1 MAYDFSAYSI
11 RTTFTA
17 GADLSSKQFHFVEV
31 DPATGNVTAVDGATD
46 RPIGVLQNAPTSGQ
60 AADVLIAG
68 GTKVV
73 AGGTA
78 SPGQPLFAS
87 ASATAVTLVVGG
99 TGSAAYVLGTFVE
112 SAAAGATTTAVINC
126 ANAARGL

>member
-1 MAYDFSAYSI
+1 MAYDFSANSI

-17 GADLSSKQFHFVEV
+17 GADLSTHQFKFVEV
-31 DPATGNVTAVDGATD
+31 DNATGRVTLVNGATD
-46 RPIGVLQNAPTSGQ
+46 RPIGVLQNTPKSGE

-78 SPGQPLFAS
+78 SPGEPLFTAAS
-87 ASATAVTLVVGG
+87 AVAITLAVGV
-99 TGSAAYVLGTFVE
+99 AASNSYVLGTFVE
-112 SAAAGATTTAVINC
+112 PAAEGAITTAVINC
-126 ANAARGL
+126 ANAARGR

>member
-11 RTTFTA
+11 RTTFVA

-31 DPATGNVTAVDGATD
+31 DNGTGNVTAVDGATD
-46 RPIGVLQNAPTSGQ
+46 RAIGVLQNAPTSGQ
-60 AADVLIAG
+60 VADVLIAG

-78 SPGQPLFAS
+78 SAGQPVFAS
-87 ASATAVTLVVGG
+87 ASATAVTLGIG
-99 TGSAAYVLGTFVE
+99 TTGSAAYVLGTFIE
-112 SAAAGATTTAVINC
+112 PAAAGAITTAVINC
-126 ANAARGL
+126 ANAGRGL